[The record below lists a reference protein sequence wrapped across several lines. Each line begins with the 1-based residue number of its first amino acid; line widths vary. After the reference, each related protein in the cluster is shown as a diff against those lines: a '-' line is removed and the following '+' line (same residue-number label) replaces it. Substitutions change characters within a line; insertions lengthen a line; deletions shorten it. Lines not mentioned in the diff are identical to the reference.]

1 MLSRSYRL
9 IAPVYD
15 ILVARA
21 LEGPRRRSLAKLPR
35 SGRQTILIDGIG
47 TGLDLP
53 HLPPGHRYVGT
64 DLVAAMLRP
73 AQARARGLDCS
84 LLRADS
90 MNLPFA
96 AASFDWVVLHL
107 IVAVVPDPV
116 AALAEAARVVRP
128 GGHLLVLDKF
138 LRPGQPAPLR
148 RALNPLASRLATR
161 LDVVFEHALAQVP
174 DLMPVSDEPA
184 LASGWFRNIVLRR
197 EPDRET
203 TDGYFRS
210 GGSASD

>member
-1 MLSRSYRL
+1 MLSRSYQL

-15 ILVARA
+15 LAVARA

-35 SGRQTILIDGIG
+35 DGRQDILIDGIG

-53 HLPPGHRYVGT
+53 HLPLGHRYIGT

-73 AQARARGLDCS
+73 ARARARGLDCE

-90 MNLPFA
+90 MKLPFA

-116 AALAEAARVVRP
+116 AALEEAARVVRP
-128 GGHLLVLDKF
+128 GGYLLVLDKF
-138 LRPGQPAPLR
+138 LRRGQIALLR
-148 RALNPLASRLATR
+148 RVLNPFVSRLATR
-161 LDVVFEHALAQVP
+161 LDVVFEDTLAQVP
-174 DLMPVSDEPA
+174 NLRVISDEPA
-184 LASGWFRNIVLRR
+184 LATGWFRNILLQRTA
-197 EPDRET
+197 D
-203 TDGYFRS
+203 
-210 GGSASD
+210 

>member
-9 IAPVYD
+9 IAPIYD
-15 ILVARA
+15 LAVARA
-21 LEGPRRRSLAKLPR
+21 LEGPRRRSLSKLPR
-35 SGRQTILIDGIG
+35 DGKHTILIDGIG

-53 HLPPGHRYVGT
+53 YLPSNHRYVGT

-73 AQARARGLDCS
+73 ARARTVGLDCE

-90 MNLPFA
+90 MKLPFA

-128 GGHLLVLDKF
+128 GGYLLVLDKF
-138 LRPGQPAPLR
+138 LRRGQIALLR
-148 RALNPLASRLATR
+148 RALNPFASRLATR
-161 LDVVFEHALAQVP
+161 LDVVFEDTLAQVP
-174 DLMPVSDEPA
+174 NLLVISDEPA
-184 LASGWFRNIVLRR
+184 LASGWFRNILLQRTA
-197 EPDRET
+197 D
-203 TDGYFRS
+203 
-210 GGSASD
+210 

>member
-1 MLSRSYRL
+1 MLSRSYQL

-15 ILVARA
+15 LAVARA

-35 SGRQTILIDGIG
+35 DGRQDILIDGIG

-53 HLPPGHRYVGT
+53 HLPLGHRYIGT
-64 DLVAAMLRP
+64 DLVAAMLWP
-73 AQARARGLDCS
+73 ARARARGLDCE

-90 MNLPFA
+90 MKLPFA

-128 GGHLLVLDKF
+128 GGYLLVLDKF
-138 LRPGQPAPLR
+138 LRRGQIAPLR
-148 RALNPLASRLATR
+148 RLLNPFVSRLATR
-161 LDVVFEHALAQVP
+161 LDVVFEDTLAQVP
-174 DLMPVSDEPA
+174 NLRVISDEPA
-184 LASGWFRNIVLRR
+184 LASGWFRNIVLLRAA
-197 EPDRET
+197 D
-203 TDGYFRS
+203 
-210 GGSASD
+210 